1 MTDQEEPEEEA
12 NCLSS
17 QPSRSILP
25 DGDTSNEVPE
35 LFYVDNVDCLQDS
48 LIAIGQD
55 GTIQSIV
62 NTSLL

>member
-1 MTDQEEPEEEA
+1 MTDQEEPEEEG
-12 NCLSS
+12 NCLSGQS
-17 QPSRSILP
+17 SRSILS
-25 DGDTSNEVPE
+25 GDTSDEVPE

-48 LIAIGQD
+48 LIALGQD

>member
-25 DGDTSNEVPE
+25 DVDTSNEVPE

-48 LIAIGQD
+48 LIALGQD

>member
-1 MTDQEEPEEEA
+1 MFTDQEEPEEEA
-12 NCLSS
+12 NCLSG
-17 QPSRSILP
+17 QPSQSIVP
-25 DGDTSNEVPE
+25 GDTSNQVPE

-48 LIAIGQD
+48 LIALGQD

>member
-1 MTDQEEPEEEA
+1 MTDQEEPEEEG
-12 NCLSS
+12 NCLSG
-17 QPSRSILP
+17 QPSRSILS
-25 DGDTSNEVPE
+25 GDASDEVPE

-48 LIAIGQD
+48 LIALGQD